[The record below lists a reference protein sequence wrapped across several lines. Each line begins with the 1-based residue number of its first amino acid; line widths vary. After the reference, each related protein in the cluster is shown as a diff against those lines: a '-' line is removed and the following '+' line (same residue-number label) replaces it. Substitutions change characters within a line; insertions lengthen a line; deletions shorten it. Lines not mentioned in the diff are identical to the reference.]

1 MRTALASSSR
11 VNINSEMQLFYIKPF
26 IPDCSHIPC
35 GPHQHCVKSIAGN
48 ATCVCNVFFAPENID
63 PSIPLDCR
71 CAICKACS
79 RKTQYKNVKPVDQP
93 EEDGES
99 IRSIRSFTSIP
110 YNAAPRNCD

>member
-1 MRTALASSSR
+1 MFLSLFLK
-11 VNINSEMQLFYIKPF
+11 LFYIKPF

-71 CAICKACS
+71 CKLFCIFMHS
-79 RKTQYKNVKPVDQP
+79 H
-93 EEDGES
+93 S
-99 IRSIRSFTSIP
+99 
-110 YNAAPRNCD
+110 